1 MCTIPV
7 ALWIA
12 NAAACF
18 SGRHGAVTRQ
28 AQLHHVSRQTVY
40 NHAHQVQEAIQVEH
54 SDGPSRE
61 QLLRENQELRRE
73 NGQLWDWLDQTI
85 DFPQAKQRE
94 FGVWAIAMGLSVNQI
109 TDLLAL
115 IVGTKAAPGRSTVN
129 RWGLAAAAAAGK
141 VLERLDERC
150 KGLVTTACLDE
161 VFFHGRPVFVGVE
174 PQSMTL
180 ILADKGNRLDRAAW
194 LEKLVGWDAL
204 RYVVCDAGT
213 VLQSAL
219 AWLAAAAQRQAA
231 EAALQVSLDVFHTMS
246 EARRVLKIHWNQVK
260 KDWKAAEKADLRVAR
275 FQRQGK
281 YAYGPA
287 GKARSAWSRVAK
299 SMEHYDA
306 AKAGWQKAKAA
317 LELFGPD
324 GRLNDRAWA
333 EARVSEA
340 LPALAGKPFTTLR
353 HLLQS
358 PKAFTFLDRLHAE
371 LGRLAITPEL
381 REALVRL
388 FWLRCRAPKGDDG
401 HHAKATLLQEVLC
414 WKLAPDWQR
423 WYDEVAGTLRATV
436 RASSVVESVNSVLR
450 MHQSR
455 HRNLGQG
462 LLDLKRLY
470 WNTRPFRKGDRR
482 GRCPYQL
489 LGLDLPSYDFLAL
502 IRAELAEKVPQEGP
516 DGNPQPS
523 PG

>member
-1 MCTIPV
+1 MCKIPV

-12 NAAACF
+12 NAAACL
-18 SGRHGAVTRQ
+18 SGHHGAVTRQ
-28 AQLHHVSRQTVY
+28 AQLHQVSRQTVY
-40 NHAHQVQEAIQVEH
+40 NDAHRVQEAIRVEH
-54 SDGPSRE
+54 SEAPSRE
-61 QLLRENQELRRE
+61 RLLRENQELRHE
-73 NGQLWDWLDQTI
+73 NDRLWEWLYQTI
-85 DFPQAKQRE
+85 EFPRHKQRE
-94 FGVWAIAMGLSVNQI
+94 FGILAIAMGLSVRQI
-109 TDLLAL
+109 ADLLAL
-115 IVGTKAAPGRSTVN
+115 ILGTKAAPGRSTIE
-129 RWGLAAAAAAGK
+129 RWGLAAEAAAGT
-141 VLERLDERC
+141 VLKRLDERC

-161 VFFHGRPVFVGVE
+161 IFFHGRPVFVGVE

-180 ILADKGNRLDRAAW
+180 ILADKGDRLDRAAW
-194 LEKLVGWDAL
+194 LKKLVGWDAL
-204 RYVVCDAGT
+204 RYVVSDAGT

-219 AWLAAAAQRQAA
+219 AWLAARRQVAG
-231 EAALQVSLDVFHTMS
+231 AALRMSLDVFHTMK
-246 EARRVLKIHWNQVK
+246 EARRVLKIHWNKVK

-275 FQRQGK
+275 FQRQGQ

-287 GKARSAWSRVAK
+287 GKARSAWIRVAK
-299 SMEHYDA
+299 SMDQYDA

-317 LELFGPD
+317 LEVFGPD

-340 LPALAGKPFTTLR
+340 LPALAGKAWTTLR

-358 PKAFTFLDRLHAE
+358 PKAFAFLDRLHAE
-371 LGRLAITPEL
+371 LGRLPIDQEL

-388 FWLRCRAPKGDDG
+388 WWLRRRARKDDDG
-401 HHAKATLLQEVLC
+401 HHAKAILLQEVLC
-414 WKLAPDWQR
+414 WKLAPDWQS
-423 WYDEVAGTLRATV
+423 WYPKVAGTLGTTV
-436 RASSVVESVNSVLR
+436 RASSAVESVNSVLR

-470 WNTRPFRKGDRR
+470 WNTRSIVGKGRRR

-489 LGLDLPSYDFLAL
+489 LGLDLPRYDFLAL
-502 IRAELAEKVPQEGP
+502 VRAEMAEAVTPGDLKSE
-516 DGNPQPS
+516 PQPS